1 MSEPIRPEPAPGL
14 TPLVSMFPLHIN
26 EPEPAR
32 PARDHAAGPA
42 RIPTESP
49 AVPQPARQPGRQ
61 AAG

>member
-1 MSEPIRPEPAPGL
+1 MPQPIRPEPTPGL

-26 EPEPAR
+26 EPEPPR

-42 RIPTESP
+42 RIPTESTMP
-49 AVPQPARQPGRQ
+49 AQPARQPGRQ